1 MTARIHSLAAHRDS
15 IHRQV
20 RPETQH
26 TVSAPADRVE
36 VEWRFPDGMK
46 VTDFFEPE
54 AAREF
59 AALLIEAADDAEAR
73 TR

>member
-1 MTARIHSLAAHRDS
+1 MTARIHSLAARRDS
-15 IHRQV
+15 LHRQV
-20 RPETQH
+20 HPETQH
-26 TVSAPADRVE
+26 TVSALSDRVE